1 MTDTVKIKIT
11 PNAVSASTED
21 QPDVAKLS
29 FANNGIKS
37 SQPLFVND
45 RKVIAENQYLQFD
58 EGQGIVRAEKV
69 YVQSEF
75 IINGQKPLVQNDD
88 IKMGTNGS
96 VLVRDL
102 KVNGS
107 DVLLA
112 SPSLSWDETTQTL
125 TVKNLKVLEN
135 IEVVEGNFSII
146 ELHIH

>member
-11 PNAVSASTED
+11 PNAVSANTED

-45 RKVIAENQYLQFD
+45 RRVIAENQFLQFNETD
-58 EGQGIVRAEKV
+58 GIVRAEKV

-75 IINGQKPLVQNDD
+75 MINGQKPLVQSDH
-88 IKMGTNGS
+88 IKMDPSGS

-107 DVLLA
+107 EVLLA
-112 SPSLSWDETTQTL
+112 SPSLSWDEATQTL

-135 IEVVEGNFSII
+135 IEVV
-146 ELHIH
+146 

>member
-11 PNAVSASTED
+11 PSAVSTNTED

-69 YVQSEF
+69 YVQNEF
-75 IINGQKPLVQNDD
+75 MINGQKPLVQSDN
-88 IKMGTNGS
+88 IKMDPSGS

-107 DVLLA
+107 EVLLA

-135 IEVVEGNFSII
+135 IEVV
-146 ELHIH
+146 

>member
-11 PNAVSASTED
+11 PNAVSASTEV
-21 QPDVAKLS
+21 QPNVAKLS

-45 RKVIAENQYLQFD
+45 RKAIAENQYLQFD
-58 EGQGIVRAEKV
+58 EGQGIVRVDKV
-69 YVQSEF
+69 YVQNEF
-75 IINGQKPLVQNDD
+75 MINGQKPLVQSDN
-88 IKMGTNGS
+88 IKLDTDGS

-107 DVLLA
+107 EVLLA
-112 SPSLSWDETTQTL
+112 SPSLSWDEATQTL

-135 IEVVEGNFSII
+135 IEVV
-146 ELHIH
+146 

>member
-1 MTDTVKIKIT
+1 MTDIVKIKIT

-45 RKVIAENQYLQFD
+45 RRVIAENQFLQFNETD
-58 EGQGIVRAEKV
+58 GIVRAEKV

-75 IINGQKPLVQNDD
+75 MINGQKPLVQSDH
-88 IKMGTNGS
+88 IKMDPSGS

-107 DVLLA
+107 EVLLA
-112 SPSLSWDETTQTL
+112 SPSLSWDEATQTL
-125 TVKNLKVLEN
+125 TVKSLKVLEK
-135 IEVVEGNFSII
+135 IEVV
-146 ELHIH
+146 

>member
-11 PNAVSASTED
+11 LNAVSANTED

-45 RKVIAENQYLQFD
+45 RKVIAENQCLQFD
-58 EGQGIVRAEKV
+58 EGQGIVRVDKV
-69 YVQSEF
+69 YVHNEF
-75 IINGQKPLVQNDD
+75 MIHGQKPLAQSDN
-88 IKMGTNGS
+88 IKLDTDGS

-107 DVLLA
+107 EVLLA
-112 SPSLSWDETTQTL
+112 SPSLSWDEATQTL

-135 IEVVEGNFSII
+135 IEVV
-146 ELHIH
+146 

>member
-1 MTDTVKIKIT
+1 MTDTVKIKTT
-11 PNAVSASTED
+11 PHSVSASTED

-29 FANNGIKS
+29 FLNNGIKS

-58 EGQGIVRAEKV
+58 EGQGIVRVDKV
-69 YVQSEF
+69 YVQNEF
-75 IINGQKPLVQNDD
+75 MINGQKPLAQSDN
-88 IKMGTNGS
+88 IKLDTDGS

-107 DVLLA
+107 EVLLA
-112 SPSLSWDETTQTL
+112 SPSLSWDEATQTL

-135 IEVVEGNFSII
+135 IEVV
-146 ELHIH
+146 

>member
-1 MTDTVKIKIT
+1 MKFKIT

-45 RKVIAENQYLQFD
+45 RRVIAENQFLQFNETD
-58 EGQGIVRAEKV
+58 GIVRAEKV

-75 IINGQKPLVQNDD
+75 MINGQKPLAQSDH
-88 IKMGTNGS
+88 IKMDPSGS

-107 DVLLA
+107 EVLLA
-112 SPSLSWDETTQTL
+112 SPSLSWDEATQTL
-125 TVKNLKVLEN
+125 TVKNLKVLDN
-135 IEVVEGNFSII
+135 IEVV
-146 ELHIH
+146 

>member
-11 PNAVSASTED
+11 PNAVSANTED

-45 RKVIAENQYLQFD
+45 RKVIAENQFLKFD
-58 EGQGIVRAEKV
+58 EGQGIVRVDKV
-69 YVQSEF
+69 YVQNEF
-75 IINGQKPLVQNDD
+75 MINGQKPLVQSDD

-107 DVLLA
+107 EVLLA
-112 SPSLSWDETTQTL
+112 SPSLSWDEATQTL

-135 IEVVEGNFSII
+135 IEVV
-146 ELHIH
+146 

>member
-1 MTDTVKIKIT
+1 MTDTLNIKISPT
-11 PNAVSASTED
+11 AVSASTED

-45 RKVIAENQYLQFD
+45 RRVIAENQFLQFNETD
-58 EGQGIVRAEKV
+58 GIVRVEKV

-75 IINGQKPLVQNDD
+75 MINGQKPLVQNDD
-88 IKMGTNGS
+88 IKMDPSGS

-107 DVLLA
+107 EVLLA

-135 IEVVEGNFSII
+135 IEVV
-146 ELHIH
+146 

>member
-29 FANNGIKS
+29 FANQCIEAYH
-37 SQPLFVND
+37 PLFVHD
-45 RKVIAENQYLQFD
+45 RKAIAGNKHLQFD
-58 EGQGIVRAEKV
+58 EGQGIVRVDKV
-69 YVQSEF
+69 YVQNEF
-75 IINGQKPLVQNDD
+75 MINGQKPLVQNDD

-135 IEVVEGNFSII
+135 IEVV
-146 ELHIH
+146 

>member
-11 PNAVSASTED
+11 PNAVSASTGD

-29 FANNGIKS
+29 FANNCIKS

-58 EGQGIVRAEKV
+58 EGKGIVRVDKV
-69 YVQSEF
+69 YVQNEF
-75 IINGQKPLVQNDD
+75 MINGQKPLVQSDN
-88 IKMGTNGS
+88 IKLDTDGS

-107 DVLLA
+107 EVLLA
-112 SPSLSWDETTQTL
+112 SPSLPWDEATQTL
-125 TVKNLKVLEN
+125 TVKSLKVLEN
-135 IEVVEGNFSII
+135 IEVV
-146 ELHIH
+146 

>member
-29 FANNGIKS
+29 FANNGMKS

-45 RKVIAENQYLQFD
+45 RKVMAESHLLQFD
-58 EGQGIVRAEKV
+58 VSQGIVRVDKV
-69 YVQSEF
+69 YVQHE
-75 IINGQKPLVQNDD
+75 IMINGQKPLVQSDN
-88 IKMGTNGS
+88 IKVDTDGS
-96 VLVRDL
+96 VLVKDL

-112 SPSLSWDETTQTL
+112 SPSLSWDEATQTL
-125 TVKNLKVLEN
+125 TVKSLKVLEK
-135 IEVVEGNFSII
+135 I
-146 ELHIH
+146 

>member
-21 QPDVAKLS
+21 QPDVTKLS

-69 YVQSEF
+69 YVQNEF
-75 IINGQKPLVQNDD
+75 MINGQKPLVQSDN
-88 IKMGTNGS
+88 IKMDPSGS

-107 DVLLA
+107 EVLLA
-112 SPSLSWDETTQTL
+112 SPSLSWDEATQTL

-135 IEVVEGNFSII
+135 IEVV
-146 ELHIH
+146 

>member
-45 RKVIAENQYLQFD
+45 RRVIAENKFLQFNETD
-58 EGQGIVRAEKV
+58 GIVRAEKI

-75 IINGQKPLVQNDD
+75 TINGQEPLVQSDH
-88 IKMGTNGS
+88 IKMDPSGS

-107 DVLLA
+107 EVLLA
-112 SPSLSWDETTQTL
+112 SPSLSWDEATQTL

-135 IEVVEGNFSII
+135 IEVV
-146 ELHIH
+146 

>member
-29 FANNGIKS
+29 FANNGSNS

-45 RKVIAENQYLQFD
+45 RRVIAENQFLQFNETD
-58 EGQGIVRAEKV
+58 GIVRAEKV

-75 IINGQKPLVQNDD
+75 MINGQKPLVQSDH
-88 IKMGTNGS
+88 IKMDPSGS

-107 DVLLA
+107 EVLLA
-112 SPSLSWDETTQTL
+112 SPSLSWDEATQTL

-135 IEVVEGNFSII
+135 IEVV
-146 ELHIH
+146 

>member
-29 FANNGIKS
+29 FLNNGIKS

-58 EGQGIVRAEKV
+58 EGQGIVRVDKV
-69 YVQSEF
+69 YVQNEF
-75 IINGQKPLVQNDD
+75 MINGQKPLAQSDN
-88 IKMGTNGS
+88 IKLDTDGS

-107 DVLLA
+107 EVLLA
-112 SPSLSWDETTQTL
+112 SPSLSWDEATQTL
-125 TVKNLKVLEN
+125 TVKSLKVLEN
-135 IEVVEGNFSII
+135 IEVV
-146 ELHIH
+146 

>member
-1 MTDTVKIKIT
+1 MTGTVKIKIT
-11 PNAVSASTED
+11 PNAISANTED
-21 QPDVAKLS
+21 QPDVAKRS
-29 FANNGIKS
+29 FTNNGIKS

-45 RKVIAENQYLQFD
+45 RRVIAENQYLQFNETD
-58 EGQGIVRAEKV
+58 GIVRAEKV

-75 IINGQKPLVQNDD
+75 MINGQKPLVQSDH
-88 IKMGTNGS
+88 IKMDPSGS

-112 SPSLSWDETTQTL
+112 SPSLSWDEATQTL

-135 IEVVEGNFSII
+135 IEVV
-146 ELHIH
+146 